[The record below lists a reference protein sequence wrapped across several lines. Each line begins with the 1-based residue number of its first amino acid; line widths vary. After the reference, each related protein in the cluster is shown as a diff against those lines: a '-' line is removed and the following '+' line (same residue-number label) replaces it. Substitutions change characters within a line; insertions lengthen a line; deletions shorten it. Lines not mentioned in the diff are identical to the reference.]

1 MSRVILFPRPT
12 ASAPPA
18 PRLASPE
25 ECPDLERTLQILHR
39 GLPEESLAPATAGM
53 AWEKWCAETFP
64 RTCAPHLL
72 RVFRAAVAGKAAEIV
87 SADAAFPFPGP
98 ANASADAD
106 TAAVPLRAWQDL
118 SVILPAAR
126 RLASAVEAG
135 TACGHLLT
143 LFACRAAAFHF
154 GELLLL
160 QAALFSGWQAASSG
174 TGSGVPKSPDEFLR
188 ASRPAWDILPRLLHS
203 NDAPA
208 TPRSTS
214 RRRAD

>member
-18 PRLASPE
+18 PRLTQPE

-39 GLPEESLAPATAGM
+39 GLPEESLAMATAGM
-53 AWEKWCAETFP
+53 AWEKWCTEVFP
-64 RTCAPHLL
+64 DTGAPHLL
-72 RVFRAAVAGKAAEIV
+72 HVFRATVAGKAAEILT
-87 SADAAFPFPGP
+87 ADAALPFSPPG
-98 ANASADAD
+98 DAG
-106 TAAVPLRAWQDL
+106 AVPLRAWQDL

-126 RLASAVEAG
+126 RLAAAVEAG
-135 TACGHLLT
+135 TAPGHLLT
-143 LFACRAAAFHF
+143 LYACRAAAFHF

-160 QAALFSGWQAASSG
+160 QAALFSGWQAAAAG
-174 TGSGVPKSPDEFLR
+174 AGAGVPKSPDEFLR
-188 ASRPAWDILPRLLHS
+188 ASRPAWDILPRLLLS